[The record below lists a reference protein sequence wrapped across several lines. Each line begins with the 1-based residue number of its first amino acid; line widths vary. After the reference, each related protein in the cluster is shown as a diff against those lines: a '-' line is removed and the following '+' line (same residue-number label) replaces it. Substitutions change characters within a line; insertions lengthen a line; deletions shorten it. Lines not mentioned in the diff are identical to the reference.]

1 MLRLELG
8 PAAMPLGKQPAVLVR
23 AYPIPVRG
31 ITLGRDCTGFPAA
44 PPRPIIAPGIPAPAP
59 PIGIGIIGIP
69 AGRAAPV
76 SSAGLGMP
84 AAPKPDNGEL
94 AIRVGVE
101 PCHVG
106 GTDIVPTI
114 RALPRPAD
122 VAEPSPPPPNGL
134 VPG

>member
-1 MLRLELG
+1 
-8 PAAMPLGKQPAVLVR
+8 MP
-23 AYPIPVRG
+23 
-31 ITLGRDCTGFPAA
+31 
-44 PPRPIIAPGIPAPAP
+44 PGIPAPAP
-59 PIGIGIIGIP
+59 PMPIGIGIIGIP

-76 SSAGLGMP
+76 SSAGLAMP

-94 AIRVGVE
+94 AIRVGVD

-122 VAEPSPPPPNGL
+122 IAEPSPPPANGL